1 MHSLSTIDWLHLP
14 MLRALW
20 VGHSRDGTP
29 ISSRDHR
36 RNDLRAGHEL
46 GKVMAAWQVEF
57 AIVPRRALA
66 TKARVALSQIIETD
80 WWSTERLPAGYSQ
93 HLAAIAPPGSSW
105 AAELQT
111 WGEADGNRVDVWFE
125 NGKATRMLARVD
137 VRRLDAKFGAM
148 LLQFARVADAVLVRR
163 DGLVVEPLVG
173 AFGAALRTSEAW
185 QYATDPAAYLAAYS
199 EPEDD
204 DQ

>member
-1 MHSLSTIDWLHLP
+1 
-14 MLRALW
+14 
-20 VGHSRDGTP
+20 
-29 ISSRDHR
+29 
-36 RNDLRAGHEL
+36 
-46 GKVMAAWQVEF
+46 MAVWQVEF

-66 TKARVALSQIIETD
+66 GKPRVALPQLMDTD
-80 WWSTERLPAGYSQ
+80 WWSAERLPAGYAQ
-93 HLAAIAPPGSSW
+93 QLAAIAPPGSSS

-111 WGEADGNRVDVWFE
+111 WGQEDGNRVDIWSEKGRV
-125 NGKATRMLARVD
+125 TRMIARVD
-137 VRRLDAKFGAM
+137 VRRLDARFGAM

-185 QYATDPAAYLAAYS
+185 KYASDPAAYLASYS